1 MRVFDKVHPIIIAWQ
16 GGLWQ
21 GSIALGDRY
30 RHTFGGPLDL
40 SVRGFPTNRRP
51 LHRLLTL
58 IAGPRLRDRRSSLAS
73 RLPPYRSAGFHQGL
87 SHAHAFMGFPVQAGN
102 RDHRLLSR
110 SVARFP
116 DIRV

>member
-1 MRVFDKVHPIIIAWQ
+1 MRVFDKARPIIIAGQ

-58 IAGPRLRDRRSSLAS
+58 DLRDS
-73 RLPPYRSAGFHQGL
+73 RTDLPEPTVPR
-87 SHAHAFMGFPVQAGN
+87 
-102 RDHRLLSR
+102 
-110 SVARFP
+110 
-116 DIRV
+116 